1 MQGLAGPCKKASTSA
16 WADLLFRKH
25 RAKRKASGVRS
36 RKEGEWRDP
45 ERVGGFDRL
54 RRPWSLAAYAQ
65 GLKVTLASRPPETR
79 SRSKL
84 KEKGSVVAPPA
95 CKTGDVEILTVP
107 LERENRRQLVG
118 KEPSE
123 SGLGIFQFCG
133 PIPAAF
139 MLKPK

>member
-65 GLKVTLASRPPETR
+65 GLKVTLASRPPETH

-107 LERENRRQLVG
+107 LERENRRQLVARARSHR
-118 KEPSE
+118 K
-123 SGLGIFQFCG
+123 
-133 PIPAAF
+133 AA
-139 MLKPK
+139 